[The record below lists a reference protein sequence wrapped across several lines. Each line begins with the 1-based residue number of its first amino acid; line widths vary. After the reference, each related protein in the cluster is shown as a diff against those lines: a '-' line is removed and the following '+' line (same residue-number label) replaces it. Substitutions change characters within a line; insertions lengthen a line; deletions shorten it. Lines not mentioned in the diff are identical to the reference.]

1 MIKRIGEGTAVT
13 SVRMAD
19 ARYPAPFASG
29 LEYAAPARGTWNIV
43 HVGML
48 IPEAH
53 QIFVCAQGCLRGVVL
68 TAAEMG
74 ESERFSTIAVR
85 ENNLLNG
92 DMEWL
97 IIDGVTDILEKLEK
111 LPPAVLVYTSCVHH
125 FMACDLDMV
134 YRSLRERFPT
144 VRFTDCYMNPIM
156 RKSGLTPD
164 QLMRSRLYSF
174 LEPSPERQD
183 VVSILGNDFPLESTN
198 ELYTWLAEEKIE
210 LREIQRCKS
219 FEDYLKLAESSLYIT
234 TYPSAVAGAKELAN
248 RLGAKHIH
256 IPVSFDYDEIEQGY
270 SKLGELL
277 GISAPDCTEYR
288 KRCEKTLGILKEKFG
303 DTPIVIDYTA
313 FSRPL
318 SLAKLLLKHG
328 FCVTSVFADTFTGE
342 EQKDFEELKAL
353 APELVIYPTGNHN
366 MRVAERKTDEKTVA
380 IGQKAAYFCGTD
392 HFVNVVENGGFLGFD
407 GILRLC
413 ALLNDAYDNHKDAKA
428 LIQIKGMGCGCCQ

>member
-74 ESERFSTIAVR
+74 ESDRFSTIAVR

-210 LREIQRCKS
+210 LREIQHCKS
-219 FEDYLKLAESSLYIT
+219 FEEYLKLAESSLYIT

-270 SKLGELL
+270 S
-277 GISAPDCTEYR
+277 
-288 KRCEKTLGILKEKFG
+288 KFG

-342 EQKDFEELKAL
+342 EQKDFEELKAI
-353 APELVIYPTGNHN
+353 APELVIYPTVNHN
-366 MRVAERKTDEKTVA
+366 MRVVERKTDEKTVA
-380 IGQKAAYFCGTD
+380 IGQKAA
-392 HFVNVVENGGFLGFD
+392 
-407 GILRLC
+407 
-413 ALLNDAYDNHKDAKA
+413 
-428 LIQIKGMGCGCCQ
+428 